1 MRAGRKETAITID
14 GDTTDWRGRPVL
26 YAAANGS
33 TTSSPLAL
41 QSLRVAS
48 DEAYVY
54 LRLDVGKIDW
64 TRSHYQI
71 GIDTYRRDLGDTR
84 LPITGSRAPT
94 GLEFVVDL
102 SGPANSQVLVDHPY
116 NLYRPVRIP
125 GSEPAAVQYV
135 DNTPFRTVANDAGR
149 WDSLVVVTNRR
160 RIGRDGKI
168 YAPVSYNRNRLLYAR
183 QSENS
188 LADWFADEERGVIE
202 VRLPWGMLQVV
213 DPSSRNVLF
222 GNAVTRKVEGA
233 TTDGFRFFVASY
245 DPSRPASGGGE
256 TLPRS
261 SGSSKT
267 GALPT
272 WTWPTW
278 EAPQWH
284 SEIKPLFGA
293 MQKAFASIPEHP
305 TR

>member
-1 MRAGRKETAITID
+1 
-14 GDTTDWRGRPVL
+14 
-26 YAAANGS
+26 
-33 TTSSPLAL
+33 
-41 QSLRVAS
+41 
-48 DEAYVY
+48 
-54 LRLDVGKIDW
+54 
-64 TRSHYQI
+64 
-71 GIDTYRRDLGDTR
+71 
-84 LPITGSRAPT
+84 
-94 GLEFVVDL
+94 
-102 SGPANSQVLVDHPY
+102 
-116 NLYRPVRIP
+116 
-125 GSEPAAVQYV
+125 
-135 DNTPFRTVANDAGR
+135 
-149 WDSLVVVTNRR
+149 
-160 RIGRDGKI
+160 
-168 YAPVSYNRNRLLYAR
+168 
-183 QSENS
+183 
-188 LADWFADEERGVIE
+188 
-202 VRLPWGMLQVV
+202 
-213 DPSSRNVLF
+213 VLF